1 MNKLTGDDLQGL
13 QEFLLEN
20 LESSHCMPLDVAH
33 GFLTAVVSGPALLMP
48 GDWMPPVLGQPPE
61 LDDET
66 AGWLTRTLLALNN
79 SIVDELDAGEY
90 GPMIINK
97 PMQDEDPLPLP
108 YGWCEGYLHG
118 LGLHGEGVAEQ
129 VARQEETSA
138 QLAPILAFMMYED
151 EQLLDPPDVTA
162 HRELA
167 AELAGS
173 AIQLYRW
180 WKIQRES
187 SLQ

>member
-1 MNKLTGDDLQGL
+1 MSGISDSDLQRL
-13 QEFLLEN
+13 QEYLLEN
-20 LESSHCMPLDVAH
+20 LEVSRCMPLDVAH
-33 GFLTAVVSGPALLMP
+33 GFLTAVASGPAVLMP
-48 GDWMPPVLGQPPE
+48 GDWIPYVLGQPAY
-61 LDDET
+61 LDDEQVDWIT
-66 AGWLTRTLLALNN
+66 GALLGLYKGII
-79 SIVDELDAGEY
+79 SELEAAKF

-97 PMQDEDPLPLP
+97 PMHGEDPLPLP

-118 LGLHGEGVAEQ
+118 LDLHGEGVAEQ
-129 VARQEETSA
+129 VAKQEETSP

-151 EQLLDPPDVTA
+151 SQLLDPPDPAA

-180 WKIQRES
+180 GQTQRS
-187 SLQ
+187 TLQ